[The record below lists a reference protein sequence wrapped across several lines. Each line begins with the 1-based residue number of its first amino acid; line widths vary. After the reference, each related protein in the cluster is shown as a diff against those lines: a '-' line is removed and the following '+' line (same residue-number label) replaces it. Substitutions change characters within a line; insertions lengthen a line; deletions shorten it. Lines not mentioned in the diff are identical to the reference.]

1 MQRKV
6 QMTLPGNFALSSG
19 FNLNLM
25 MPSRNISSDA
35 SNPYDASLSG
45 KYLIIGTRHMI
56 KYDKHETI
64 VEVATDSSAMPLTN
78 STNQDTIQAR
88 LE

>member
-1 MQRKV
+1 
-6 QMTLPGNFALSSG
+6 MTLPGNFALSSG

-25 MPSRNISSDA
+25 MPSRAISEDGSD
-35 SNPYDASLSG
+35 SYDASLSG

-64 VEVATDSSAMPLTN
+64 VEVATDSSDMPLTD
-78 STNQDTIQAR
+78 SSNQDTFQAE